1 MGHTL
6 PMQITDRILRVEV
19 EAAELKTKLDALI
32 TFLHKDTSEIMTQE
46 MRNLLII
53 QQSAMQTYYDVLL
66 SRLSIMKAE

>member
-19 EAAELKTKLDALI
+19 EAAELKIKLDALI